1 MSVEKMLNYALT
13 AIGALLL
20 MLFGLVTYEFQSLST
35 DVKGLQTA
43 ITDRLDKHEVK
54 LSDHDARIVRL
65 ETRMD
70 GRK

>member
-1 MSVEKMLNYALT
+1 MPVEKMLNYAFT

-20 MLFGLVTYEFQSLST
+20 MLFGLVTFEFQSLST
-35 DVKGLQTA
+35 DVKELQTA
-43 ITDRLDKHEVK
+43 ITDRLDKHEGK
-54 LSDHDARIVRL
+54 LSDHDSRIVRL

>member
-1 MSVEKMLNYALT
+1 MPVEKMLNYAFT

-20 MLFGLVTYEFQSLST
+20 MLFGLVTFEFQSLST

-43 ITDRLDKHEVK
+43 ITDRLDKHESK
-54 LSDHDARIVRL
+54 LSDHDSRIVRL